1 MITSA
6 IIIATNARN
15 KDRLRESETK
25 TPSHCTRL
33 LTTVVISGALPRL
46 NDKGRGV
53 RRLLDAF
60 FFIWMLLFLFVTD
73 DSLCP

>member
-6 IIIATNARN
+6 IIIATNTCN
-15 KDRLRESETK
+15 KDKIRESETK

-46 NDKGRGV
+46 NDKGGGV

-60 FFIWMLLFLFVTD
+60 FYLDAIVFFL
-73 DSLCP
+73 